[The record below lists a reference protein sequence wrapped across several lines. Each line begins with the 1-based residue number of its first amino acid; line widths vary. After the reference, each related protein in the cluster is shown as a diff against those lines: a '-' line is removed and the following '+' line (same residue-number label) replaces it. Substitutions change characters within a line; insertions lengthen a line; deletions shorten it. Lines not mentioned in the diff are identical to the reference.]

1 MGGSKVPK
9 IDRTF
14 TNRDVLR
21 IFCNNLDKSEQNK
34 VLLFFWL
41 ILPAFFGFDLII
53 DAVLFLLPGRAGR
66 LVSRGLTIAGLV
78 LSRFSAILLTL
89 MVPKEDQDVVLAC
102 LNKFEQ

>member
-1 MGGSKVPK
+1 MPK
-9 IDRTF
+9 KDRTF

-21 IFCNNLDKSEQNK
+21 IFCRNLDKKEQNK

-53 DAVLFLLPGRAGR
+53 DAILFLIPGRIGR
-66 LVSRGLTIAGLV
+66 VITRVLQIAGFA
-78 LSRFSAILLTL
+78 LSRYSAEIITL

-102 LNKFEQ
+102 LNEFDQ